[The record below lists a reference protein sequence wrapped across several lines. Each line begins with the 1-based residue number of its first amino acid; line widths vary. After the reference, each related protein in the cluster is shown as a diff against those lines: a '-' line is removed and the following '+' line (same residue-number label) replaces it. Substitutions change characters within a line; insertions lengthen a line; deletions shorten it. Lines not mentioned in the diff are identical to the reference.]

1 MRSTGGEGILFNA
14 FIGAL
19 FGLTALAG
27 SVERSNAITSLLQ
40 LTVPLPAAL
49 RLFAPATLGV
59 ALFWTIFGLL
69 AAALVCV
76 IRFFHVAVRA
86 LEQIDSDH

>member
-1 MRSTGGEGILFNA
+1 MRSTGGERVLFNA

-27 SVERSNAITSLLQ
+27 SVEHSNAITSPLQ

-49 RLFAPATLGV
+49 RLFAPA
-59 ALFWTIFGLL
+59 FWTIFGLL